1 MIGSLML
8 DIEGTSL
15 NLSDIEILN
24 QPQVGGVILFSRNI
38 ENPGQVRAL
47 TDSIRALRGDLLI
60 AVDQEG
66 GRVRRLREGFS
77 EIPAM
82 AKLGENYL
90 SDESAALKVTQACG
104 YLMAAEVLSVGIDF
118 SFAPVLDLGGI
129 SEVIRDRAFGSDAA
143 AVTKLSAAFMRGMR
157 QAGMS
162 TCAKHFPGHGGCA
175 PDSHHDQAIDERP
188 LEQIRSSDML
198 PFMQNLE
205 LIDSL
210 MPAHVI
216 FTALDDKP
224 AGFSTK
230 WVQGVLRA
238 DMGFDGALFSDD
250 LSMKAACVAGGPG
263 ERALAALGAGCDMVL
278 VCNDRE
284 SAATALEALNH
295 QPMPNQARLSRMRA
309 SFKPW
314 NKTLSDTARQYPDYE
329 SAREALNTSGMIA
342 RFAE

>member
-15 NLSDIEILN
+15 DSSDIEILN

-38 ENPGQVRAL
+38 ADPAQVRTL
-47 TDSIRALRGDLLI
+47 SDSIRNVRSDLLI

-82 AKLGENYL
+82 AKLGEMYL
-90 SDESAALKVTQACG
+90 NDEALAIKVTQACG

-129 SEVIRDRAFGSDAA
+129 SEVIADRAFGFDPA
-143 AVTKLSAAFMRGMR
+143 AVTQLSAAFMRGMH

-175 PDSHHDQAIDERP
+175 PDSHHAQAIDERP
-188 LEQIRSSDML
+188 IEQIRSIDML
-198 PFMQNLE
+198 PFIQNLE

-224 AGFSTK
+224 AGFSSK
-230 WVQGVLRA
+230 WVQGVLRD
-238 DMGFDGALFSDD
+238 DMGFRGALFSDD

-284 SAATALEALNH
+284 SAATALEAIQH
-295 QPMPNQARLSRMRA
+295 QSMPDQARLSQMRA
-309 SFKPW
+309 NFKPW
-314 NKTLSDTARQYPDYE
+314 NKTLGSTAGQYSNYE
-329 SAREALNTSGMIA
+329 SARDALNSSGMIA